1 LIACNKDDDFVPS
14 AKVDKESLQLTYSG
28 GVDSFAITSNT
39 DWKVEKDAD
48 WITTL
53 LPASGNGNAVIKVT
67 VAESAVTTP
76 RSATITVKGDDF
88 AEIKITVNQGSAPE
102 PKAGVDKQSLQ
113 FTYSVGIDSFAITSN
128 VNWTIEVEE
137 DADWITLLPA
147 SGNGDAV
154 IKVTVAEN
162 TVPTPRSATI
172 TVKAAG
178 FADIGIAV
186 TQSKALET
194 VGLYILSEGYT
205 GNPDNTGSI
214 SYYNVKTGE
223 LTKNY
228 FSRADGK
235 PLGDGVN
242 DLAIYGS
249 NLYCVVMGGYA
260 GTPGTEGYIE
270 VINPENGI
278 SKKRIP
284 VTKADGT
291 NGEPRRIVFHEGK
304 AYVSTYSNSVIRI
317 DTASLEIDYTI
328 PLTGGTYAEDLCLYN
343 NNLYICNSGWGFG
356 NTISVVNLNSFS
368 EETITVPQN
377 PIEIE
382 ITPSGVVYF
391 ATADASWAG
400 GDPSN
405 LYMLDLEQKQV
416 SHAFNI
422 SASKIALAKDFIYAT
437 TITDWTNYTCS
448 INKINLQTKTGEDIS
463 DIVHDY
469 FGAYSVSV
477 NPLNEDIYV
486 GGAGQDAVVF
496 DKDLSEK
503 VSLKTGKAFTIKVV
517 PIIK

>member
-39 DWKVEKDAD
+39 DWKAEKDAD
-48 WITTL
+48 W
-53 LPASGNGNAVIKVT
+53 V
-67 VAESAVTTP
+67 
-76 RSATITVKGDDF
+76 
-88 AEIKITVNQGSAPE
+88 
-102 PKAGVDKQSLQ
+102 
-113 FTYSVGIDSFAITSN
+113 
-128 VNWTIEVEE
+128 
-137 DADWITLLPA
+137 TLLPA

-162 TVPTPRSATI
+162 TVTTPRSATI
-172 TVKAAG
+172 TVKITG
-178 FADIGIAV
+178 LDDIKITV

-214 SYYNVKTGE
+214 SYYDVKTGE

-249 NLYCVVMGGYA
+249 NLYCVVLGGFA

-270 VINPENGI
+270 VINSENGT
-278 SKKRIP
+278 SKRRIP

-317 DTASLEIDYTI
+317 DTASLEIDKTI
-328 PLTGGTYAEDLCLYN
+328 TLTGGTYAEDLCLYN
-343 NNLYICNSGWGFG
+343 NNLYICNSGWGSG
-356 NTISVVNLNSFS
+356 NTISVVNLSSFS

-377 PIEIE
+377 PVDIEA
-382 ITPSGVVYF
+382 TPSGAIYF
-391 ATADASWAG
+391 TTADVSWAG
-400 GDPSN
+400 GGPSN
-405 LYMLDLEQKQV
+405 LYILDPEQKKV
-416 SHAFNI
+416 SHTFDI
-422 SASKIALAKDFIYAT
+422 RASKIALTNDFIYAT
-437 TITDWTNYTCS
+437 DFSWTDYS
-448 INKINLQTKTGEDIS
+448 DYISKINLQTKAVSDIS
-463 DIVHDY
+463 NIYEKMMV
-469 FGAYSVSV
+469 YSVSA
-477 NPLNEDIYV
+477 NPLTGDIYL
-486 GGAGQDAVVF
+486 GNQGDDVVAY
-496 DKDLSEK
+496 DKDGKEK
-503 VSLKTGKAFTIKVV
+503 LSLKTGKACTLKVV
-517 PIIK
+517 PVIK